1 MAEKIASLYAEIYAD
16 TTKLD
21 KGLKGTKDKLEDTE
35 KTTKKTQASF
45 GDFAKTL
52 AVVAGAAM
60 AVGAA
65 MKKAFEF
72 TRQGAQVIQTERA
85 FASMAGTID
94 MSTDVLD
101 DWSDAV
107 NGTIS
112 DMQLM
117 TGFQTLAAGLSKEMT
132 AAFAD
137 SNVELLKIAKAAS
150 ALNPQLGDTAYM
162 YESITRGIKRNSP
175 LILDNL
181 GIVVKVG
188 EANEKM
194 ADKLG
199 KSVDALTAEEKQM
212 ALLNETL
219 KSGDRLIEQLGGS
232 VESATDPWDRFTT
245 AIKNAT
251 DQQKK
256 QAAETGIFQKVLG
269 GIADEINDRTKN
281 QGLLNEALEK
291 GAISQEEY
299 NDIARKAKM
308 ATRIL
313 SDDVEYLEK
322 KVGDT
327 DKATQLAADY
337 GMSALTIKLFEAG
350 KTSKEAANELLN
362 LGYITEE
369 QAQKWYGLALAT
381 EEYSAISKDMFTGII
396 GLAGDFTDIQEEIDD
411 KQNDIKTL
419 MELEGG
425 YGYFDG
431 AWLSADEVKTKI
443 AELTGEVQTLEAQMI
458 ESTQQ
463 MVWSMMMASVDFT
476 TTTEEELNTLFDTG
490 IALGIFTEESLGLV
504 AQNLGT
510 VWGDIE
516 KDAGGT
522 KSSILG
528 MLNAINN
535 YRFSDKSF
543 TITTYQKTVI
553 QRATDT
559 SIKQQQAAGGFYN
572 TSSPTLFESS
582 EHGQNET
589 AIFIPRGKTLYD
601 VATPAQINNIM
612 PGNENGNDGNT
623 RHVIN
628 NYYLTANY
636 PMQSELTVIQE
647 LKLMEMAL

>member
-35 KTTKKTQASF
+35 KSTKKTQGSF

-101 DWSDAV
+101 DWREAV

-212 ALLNETL
+212 ALLIEVL
-219 KSGDRLIEQLGGS
+219 KSGDRLVEQLGGS
-232 VESATDPWDRFTT
+232 VESAVDPWDRFTT

-256 QAAETGIFQKVLG
+256 MAAETGIFQ
-269 GIADEINDRTKN
+269 GILNDLADGLNDNTKY
-281 QGLLNEALEK
+281 QGLLNSAVEK
-291 GAISQEEY
+291 GVLTQEEY
-299 NDIARKAKM
+299 NEILAKNKWITDSLSGDI
-308 ATRIL
+308 
-313 SDDVEYLEK
+313 EYLEK
-322 KVGDT
+322 KIRDT
-327 DKATQLAADY
+327 DKATQ
-337 GMSALTIKLFEAG
+337 SANLSMGELTDKLFMAG
-350 KTSKEAANELLN
+350 WTSEEVANHLLD

-431 AWLSADEVKTKI
+431 AWLSAQGVKDKI
-443 AELTGEVQTLEAQMI
+443 AEITGEVQTLEAQML

-476 TTTEEELNTLFDTG
+476 ATTEEELNTLFDTG

-504 AQNLGT
+504 AENLGT

-516 KDAGGT
+516 KDAGGA
-522 KSSILG
+522 KSSIME

-535 YRFSDKSF
+535 YRFGDKSF
-543 TITTYQKTVI
+543 TITTYEKTVI
-553 QRATDT
+553 QSAAGT
-559 SIKQQQAAGGFYN
+559 SVGQQQAAGGFYN
-572 TSSPTLFESS
+572 TSSPTMFETS

-601 VATPAQINNIM
+601 VASPQQITQVM
-612 PGNENGNDGNT
+612 GGGGGTQQRSET
-623 RHVIN
+623 QHVGLN
-628 NYYLTANY
+628 RGYPTAR
-636 PMQSELTVIQE
+636 EIGTEVADA
-647 LKLMEMAL
+647 LMRAGVL